1 MYIPRH
7 FAAKD
12 EDAVK
17 AIIRRYDF
25 GLLCAVVNGVPEA
38 AHLPFLLDATRGP
51 AGTLIAHMARPNP
64 LSRSLTDQC
73 EVLVVFQGPH
83 SYISPTWHASPG
95 SVPTWNYAAVHAYG
109 VPRLIDDAVEV
120 RSVLMRLVEV
130 QEAGFAEPWQIE
142 PRPGDLIEKMAPGIV
157 AFEIPIARLEGKFKL
172 SQNKTAADRAG
183 VVTALRARGETFGVE
198 VASLME
204 AHAPS
209 D

>member
-1 MYIPRH
+1 M
-7 FAAKD
+7 
-12 EDAVK
+12 
-17 AIIRRYDF
+17 
-25 GLLCAVVNGVPEA
+25 
-38 AHLPFLLDATRGP
+38 
-51 AGTLIAHMARPNP
+51 
-64 LSRSLTDQC
+64 
-73 EVLVVFQGPH
+73 VFQGPH
-83 SYISPTWHASPG
+83 SYISPTWHAAPG

-183 VVTALRARGETFGVE
+183 VVTALRARGATFGAE